1 VIKLAPNAR
10 LEREGIGEISEKI
23 GEKVE
28 RKVAKARVDGYF

>member
-1 VIKLAPNAR
+1 VIRLAPNGR

-28 RKVAKARVDGYF
+28 RKVVKARLDGYF